1 MQGLLKLRPFEPE
14 VPELFT
20 TDDEPE
26 VPKLLTT
33 DEDGMMVGEFGLE
46 VAKDL
51 TEVGLEVA
59 EELTEAQLLV
69 FFHSLSNRFFISS
82 SNVTNIIFSRV
93 LPLLGEHN

>member
-59 EELTEAQLLV
+59 EELTEARSWCSST
-69 FFHSLSNRFFISS
+69 HSQTDSS
-82 SNVTNIIFSRV
+82 YHR
-93 LPLLGEHN
+93 PM